1 MQKFEYA
8 TLVVDSARF
17 LSKPQIDHETFHDSL
32 NKYGADGWELVSIFT
47 LARNQGDTHEATAV
61 FKRFRFIIF
70 RLSLFDPSLLTL
82 PPMTGRGKFVLTLLI
97 LAIAGVGAYKWLH
110 KVQPDAAANST
121 TSSSSHLRQQLRLE
135 TPPTKAA
142 LDPADFIEP
151 LTSCPL
157 LPPAGTYVAKDNTLD
172 IELSEYAGYSG
183 IVVANGGLEPS
194 ENSYFFRKH
203 GFKVRIKL
211 SEEESW
217 PALNTGRL
225 AASAT
230 TVDVLAAHCRN
241 FQVVAPVQIGFS
253 RGADGLVV
261 RKEIRRIND
270 LKGRTLVT
278 AQFTEADFFLRY
290 LTQEAGIPIN
300 VLSGPNDRPAPD
312 KVNLLFAADAF
323 AAGDI
328 FLKDLQSGGNR
339 LAGCIT
345 WAPKTTEV
353 VDASNGAALIL
364 ATNQNLLI
372 VADILVV
379 NKGFAAANPAQVAGL
394 VDGVLEGNRLVRDNP
409 SAHLDLI
416 GKTFKWDK
424 AQTQAELAKVHFSNL
439 PENLAF
445 YSGAIDSAGSFS
457 GIYSSAILAYGS
469 LIDKPVDAER
479 YMAPQH
485 LEALKAAGAFA
496 GQQITLAP
504 IRSSAARR
512 PRTRSA
518 SQPKTSVSSLSP
530 TPRNSTSRARKTKP
544 TSSPSAASCR
554 SAPARRFS
562 SAATWTTPSSI
573 NSASKAAT
581 PSYARWRSRRW
592 SFPRVAPAKFAASSS
607 KTSKSPPPASKPSAA
622 AGKNPP
628 APTPRKTAASK
639 SSGSPSS
646 DKTALHI

>member
-1 MQKFEYA
+1 
-8 TLVVDSARF
+8 
-17 LSKPQIDHETFHDSL
+17 
-32 NKYGADGWELVSIFT
+32 
-47 LARNQGDTHEATAV
+47 
-61 FKRFRFIIF
+61 
-70 RLSLFDPSLLTL
+70 
-82 PPMTGRGKFVLTLLI
+82 MTGRGKFVLTLLI
-97 LAIAGVGAYKWLH
+97 LAIARLGAYKWLN
-110 KVQPDAAANST
+110 KAQQNAAPTSATASSSASSNNSG
-121 TSSSSHLRQQLRLE
+121 SSSSAANG
-135 TPPTKAA
+135 TAGKATA

-151 LTSCPL
+151 LTTCPL
-157 LPPAGTYVAKDNTLD
+157 LPPAGTYIAKDNTLD
-172 IELSEYAGYSG
+172 LELSEYAGYAG
-183 IVVANGGLEPS
+183 IIVANGGLDPS

-241 FQVVAPVQIGFS
+241 FQVTAPVQIGFS
-253 RGADGLVV
+253 RGTDGLVV

-290 LTQEAGIPIN
+290 LTQEAGIPVN

-312 KVNLLFAADAF
+312 QVNLLFAADAF

-339 LAGCIT
+339 LAGCVT

-353 VDASNGAALIL
+353 VEASNGAALIL
-364 ATNQNLLI
+364 ATNKNLLI

-394 VDGVLEGNRLVRDNP
+394 VDGILEGNRLVRDTP
-409 SAHLDLI
+409 AAHLDVI
-416 GKTFKWDK
+416 GKSFKWDK

-445 YSGAIDSAGSFS
+445 YSGAIDAAGSFS

-469 LIDKPVDAER
+469 LIDQPVDAER

-485 LEALKAAGAFA
+485 LEALQAAGAFA

-504 IRSSAARR
+504 IRSSAGGALERDPLLSKDIRFLFEPNSAKLDLTSQENKINLESIRR
-512 PRTRSA
+512 LL
-518 SQPKTSVSSLSP
+518 QVSPGSTILLRGHVDNALVEKFREQGGDAFVRQMALKAMELSK
-530 TPRNSTSRARKTKP
+530 NRAGEIRRVLIEGLKVE
-544 TSSPSAASCR
+544 
-554 SAPARRFS
+554 PARLETVGRGWEEP
-562 SAATWTTPSSI
+562 AGPDAEK
-573 NSASKAAT
+573 N
-581 PSYARWRSRRW
+581 RRVEVQW
-592 SFPRVAPAKFAASSS
+592 FTVE
-607 KTSKSPPPASKPSAA
+607 
-622 AGKNPP
+622 
-628 APTPRKTAASK
+628 
-639 SSGSPSS
+639 
-646 DKTALHI
+646 

>member
-1 MQKFEYA
+1 
-8 TLVVDSARF
+8 
-17 LSKPQIDHETFHDSL
+17 
-32 NKYGADGWELVSIFT
+32 
-47 LARNQGDTHEATAV
+47 
-61 FKRFRFIIF
+61 
-70 RLSLFDPSLLTL
+70 
-82 PPMTGRGKFVLTLLI
+82 MTGRGKFVLTLLI
-97 LAIAGVGAYKWLH
+97 LAIAGLGAYKWLN
-110 KVQPDAAANST
+110 KAQPNAAPSTATSSASASNSGSSAANGT
-121 TSSSSHLRQQLRLE
+121 AG
-135 TPPTKAA
+135 KAA

-151 LTSCPL
+151 LTTCPL
-157 LPPAGTYVAKDNTLD
+157 LPPAGTYIAKDNTLD
-172 IELSEYAGYSG
+172 LELSEYAGYAG
-183 IVVANGGLEPS
+183 IVVANGGLDPS

-241 FQVVAPVQIGFS
+241 FQVTAPVQIGFS

-290 LTQEAGIPIN
+290 LTQEAGLGVN
-300 VLSGPNDRPAPD
+300 VLSSPSDRPAPD

-328 FLKDLQSGGNR
+328 FLKELQSGGTR
-339 LAGCIT
+339 LAGCVT

-353 VDASNGAALIL
+353 VEASNGAATQLT
-364 ATNQNLLI
+364 TNKNLLI
-372 VADILVV
+372 IADILVV
-379 NKGFAAANPAQVAGL
+379 NKGFATANPAQVAGL
-394 VDGVLEGNRLVRDNP
+394 VDGILEGNRLVRDNP
-409 SAHLDLI
+409 APHLDLI

-445 YSGAIDSAGSFS
+445 YSGAIDAAGSFS

-485 LEALKAAGAFA
+485 LEALKTAGAFA

-504 IRSSAARR
+504 IRSTAGGALERDPLLSKDIRFLFEPNSFKLDLTSQDNLTNLDSIRR
-512 PRTRSA
+512 LLQVSPGSTILLRGHVDNALVDKFREQGGDAFVRQMALKSMELSKNRAGEIRRLLIERLKVEPTRLE
-518 SQPKTSVSSLSP
+518 TVG
-530 TPRNSTSRARKTKP
+530 RGWEE
-544 TSSPSAASCR
+544 
-554 SAPARRFS
+554 PAGPDPEKNRRVEVQWF
-562 SAATWTTPSSI
+562 T
-573 NSASKAAT
+573 
-581 PSYARWRSRRW
+581 
-592 SFPRVAPAKFAASSS
+592 VE
-607 KTSKSPPPASKPSAA
+607 
-622 AGKNPP
+622 
-628 APTPRKTAASK
+628 
-639 SSGSPSS
+639 
-646 DKTALHI
+646 